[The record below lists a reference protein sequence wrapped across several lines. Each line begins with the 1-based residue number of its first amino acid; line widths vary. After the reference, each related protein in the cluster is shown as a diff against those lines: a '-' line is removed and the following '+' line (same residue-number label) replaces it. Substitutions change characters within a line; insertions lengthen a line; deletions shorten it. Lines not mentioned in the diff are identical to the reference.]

1 MSTKKIIIIGGGVAG
16 LSAGIYL
23 QKNGYETEIFEMHNI
38 PGGLCTSWPRKEYT
52 FDGCIH
58 FLMGSNEPNPFY
70 DLWKEI
76 IDMKTLDVT
85 HFDAYSQIVKG
96 DKKLLLYTDPHKL
109 KDEMIR
115 IAPEDKEIIKDFTQA
130 IKEYNNFY
138 VPIDIAPELIG
149 MSEGMKLLP
158 KIKPYLKFTKKWN
171 ISIEEFVNR
180 FKNPFLRETLADSFE
195 GGYMSLI
202 SIITSLSYMSNKT
215 AGYPIGGS
223 LNFAKKIE
231 ESYIKLGGK
240 INYKQQVTKILVNK
254 NKEAEGILLESG
266 EKHYAD
272 IVISAADG
280 HSTIFDMLEGKYVNK
295 KIINSYKSLKLFRSI
310 VQVSLS
316 INKTFENHP
325 HKYSLFL
332 DKPILFEDDN
342 RIERLE
348 VLIYGFDPT
357 LAPKG
362 KTSVVVALETHND
375 EYWSK
380 LRNADSKQY
389 RAEKDRI
396 AKDVIDRLEEHLGEI
411 KENVEVIDV
420 ATPATYIRYTNNW
433 KGRYMGFALTPKGLN
448 TRMKKTLPGLKNFF
462 LISQWIQVGGGI
474 PTGLMSGRNV
484 TQIIC
489 KNDKREFKTS

>member
-23 QKNGYETEIFEMHNI
+23 QKNGYETEIFEMHNL
-38 PGGLCTSWPRKEYT
+38 PGGLCTSWSRKGYT

-58 FLMGSNEPNPFY
+58 FLFGSNEPNPFY

-76 IDMKTLDVT
+76 IDMPALDIN
-85 HFDAYSQIVKG
+85 HFDAYSKIVDGEKT
-96 DKKLLLYTDPHKL
+96 LSLFTDPHKL
-109 KDEMIR
+109 RDEMIR
-115 IAPEDKEIIKDFTQA
+115 IAPEDKDAIKEFTQA
-130 IKEYNNFY
+130 IKEYNKFY
-138 VPIDIAPELIG
+138 IPIEIAPELIG
-149 MSEGMKLLP
+149 MSVGMKLLP
-158 KIKPYLKFTKKWN
+158 KIKPFLSFNKKWN
-171 ISIEEFVNR
+171 ISIDEFVER
-180 FKNPFLRETLADSFE
+180 FKNPFLRKTLADSFE

-202 SIITSLSYMSNKT
+202 SIITSLSYMGINT

-231 ESYIKLGGK
+231 DSYIKHGGK
-240 INYKQQVTKILVNK
+240 VNYKQKVTKILVNK
-254 NKEAEGILLESG
+254 NIAEGILLENG
-266 EKHYAD
+266 EKHKAD

-280 HSTIFDMLEGKYVNK
+280 HSTIFGMLNGKFVNK
-295 KIINSYKSLKLFRSI
+295 KINNYYKSMQLFRSI
-310 VQVSLS
+310 VQVSLGV
-316 INKTFENHP
+316 NKTFEGHP

-332 DKPILFEDDN
+332 EKPILFEDGN
-342 RIERLE
+342 KIERLE
-348 VLIYGFDPT
+348 VIIYSFDPT
-357 LAPKG
+357 LAPAG
-362 KTSVVVALETHND
+362 KTSIVTAIETHND

-380 LRNADSKQY
+380 LRDSDRTKY

-396 AKDVIDRLEEHLGEI
+396 AEEVIDRLDEFLGDI

-433 KGRYMGFALTPKGLN
+433 KGRYMGFALTPKGLG
-448 TRMKKTLPGLKNFF
+448 TRMKKTLPGLKNFY
-462 LISQWIQVGGGI
+462 LISQWTQVGGGV